1 MMKRLLLSAVI
12 ALCCFSGF
20 AQVRYLDEVFTTVSV
35 DSNIVYGA
43 NKGYYSGFNAI
54 DSLKMDV
61 YTPDGDTATARPII
75 ILAHAGSFL
84 PPGVSGFD
92 WANKN
97 QNCIVELCKRYAK
110 RGYVAVS
117 MTYRLGW
124 NPTAGD
130 QETRAKTIIQAV
142 YRSMQDMKN
151 CVRYFRDSEANGNPF
166 KVDASKVIV
175 GGTNSGAYSALACSN
190 LNKASETQLL
200 KFLDGLGNSFID
212 TLATGNF
219 EGFGGTQNLDNYPG
233 YSSAVTAVLSLGGAV
248 GDSSWIE
255 AGEAPIIAF
264 QGVNETLTPYNT
276 AVVTTTTFAQI
287 VEVSGSGDFMPR
299 VDRLNNNNGFS
310 PNTFAVAPPNKNG
323 AGVITTSIDGLYP
336 FYGQGFEPWSWYNGA
351 NPAINPAANMTK
363 AMKYIDTI
371 MGYATPRIYK
381 LMIDPTYGEP
391 NGLGD
396 SKATFNVGVY
406 PNPADASTM
415 VYINSVENKPIQ
427 TMELYDISGRLVK
440 QFNNIDTHYFNAD
453 LADVLKGA
461 YIVKL
466 TLTDGKQAT
475 QKLMIQ

>member
-1 MMKRLLLSAVI
+1 MKRLLFTAI
-12 ALCCFSGF
+12 AALCCYTGF
-20 AQVRYLDEVFTTVSV
+20 AQVRYLDEVFTTVSK
-35 DSNIVYGA
+35 DSNIVYGV
-43 NKGYYSGFNAI
+43 NKGYYSNFNAV
-54 DSLKMDV
+54 DSLRMDV
-61 YTPDGDTATARPII
+61 YTPDGDTATSRPII

-84 PPGVSGFD
+84 PPGVSGFT
-92 WANKN
+92 WANKD
-97 QNCIVELCKRYAK
+97 QNSIVELCKRYAK

-142 YRSMQDMKN
+142 YRAMQDMKG
-151 CVRYFRDSEANGNPF
+151 CVRYFRDSEANGNPYG
-166 KVDASKVIV
+166 VDADKVIV
-175 GGTNSGAYSALACSN
+175 GGTNSGAYCALACSN

-212 TLATGNF
+212 TLASGNF
-219 EGFGGTQNLDNYPG
+219 DGFGGTQNLDNYPG
-233 YSSAVTAVLSLGGAV
+233 YSSAVNGVLSLGGAV
-248 GDSSWIE
+248 GDTSWIE

-299 VDRLNNNNGFS
+299 VDRLDNNAGFS
-310 PNTFAVAPPNKNG
+310 PNTFPVAPPNKNG

-351 NPAINPAANMTK
+351 NPAINPAASMVK
-363 AMKYIDTI
+363 AMAYIDTI

-381 LMIDPTYGEP
+381 LLIDPNHGEP
-391 NGLGD
+391 SSIGRQVEQV
-396 SKATFNVGVY
+396 SVNVF
-406 PNPADASTM
+406 PNPATSYTD
-415 VYINSVENKPIQ
+415 VFINSVDNKPINTVQ
-427 TMELYDISGRLVK
+427 LFDLTGRLVADI
-440 QFNNIDTHYFNAD
+440 NNVGAHNVRVDTKDIATGTYM
-453 LADVLKGA
+453 L
-461 YIVKL
+461 KL

-475 QKLMIQ
+475 SKLIVQ